1 MPSISRHE
9 FETRFADLLSPA
21 GSVRLR
27 TGESESVE
35 RAIVYLEAD
44 PTHWGSGY
52 ACAALIHRLKWLPLS
67 AAQQERLR
75 TVVLRAIDARD
86 RQEFRSF
93 CRLAASVQ
101 SPEFLAQL
109 TQRAESPDSG
119 VCRRAGWML
128 DYLARYAHSNRTA

>member
-27 TGESESVE
+27 AGELGSVE

-52 ACAALIHRLKWLPLS
+52 ACAALIRHLKHLPFS
-67 AAQQERLR
+67 ASQQERLCA
-75 TVVLRAIDARD
+75 VVLRAADARD

-93 CRLAASVQ
+93 CRLAVSVR
-101 SPEFLAQL
+101 SPELLSQLA
-109 TQRAESPDSG
+109 QRAESPDSG
-119 VCRRAGWML
+119 VRRRAGWLL
-128 DYLARYAHSNRTA
+128 DYLARHDHSNRTA